1 MDSCYWTQCST
12 KFFASCE
19 QNFSCSTFLLETRM
33 IFTSIFPYTTVEY
46 DYNRRSCNPD
56 NTNLMATKFI
66 LVTIWTIQGWLTGSV
81 GLQLPS
87 HIKTHE
93 ELISQH
99 SNLVHRIRKKNS
111 HNFKKKISSI
121 GQILQVLWL
130 FQVFPKNMQ

>member
-1 MDSCYWTQCST
+1 
-12 KFFASCE
+12 
-19 QNFSCSTFLLETRM
+19 
-33 IFTSIFPYTTVEY
+33 
-46 DYNRRSCNPD
+46 
-56 NTNLMATKFI
+56 MATKFI

-111 HNFKKKISSI
+111 HNLKKKDQLDWTNLTGFMAISSFSQKYAI
-121 GQILQVLWL
+121 NICFILKY
-130 FQVFPKNMQ
+130 P